1 MKTNRIINPIFFSTL
16 LLAVA
21 GCKQPQPAGSE
32 LPTEINT
39 LTLSADR
46 QQKAGIELGTP
57 ESRVMSKTIKANGM
71 LDVPPQSMVTIA
83 APMAGFVKKTS
94 LLQGMRVK
102 KGDVLV
108 ELYHQDYIQLQQDYL
123 NTKSQSEF
131 LKAEYERQL
140 ELANESI
147 NTQKALQR
155 ARADYQA
162 AEINLQALKARLDLI
177 NVSVQQLTGSGIQ
190 NSVYLYA
197 PINGYVTEVNVNPG
211 KFVSPSD
218 VLFKIIDPEHLHV
231 ELYVFEN
238 DLPGLRVGQR
248 VNFSLVNESTLRQ
261 ATIYLIGKEIS
272 PERTVRIHCHMDKDY
287 PELIPGLYLK
297 AFIETASH
305 QATVLPEEAVLTI
318 GAKHF
323 VFVAADA
330 TTFKLMEIQTGNT
343 DTGFIEILQP
353 GQFTPSTQVVI
364 KGAYTLLSVLKNT
377 DEE

>member
-1 MKTNRIINPIFFSTL
+1 MKTNRIINPLFLSTVL
-16 LLAVA
+16 LVVA
-21 GCKQPQPAGSE
+21 GCKQPQPADSA
-32 LPTEINT
+32 LPAEVNT
-39 LTLSADR
+39 ITLSADQ
-46 QQKAGIELGTP
+46 QQKAGIELGLP
-57 ESRVMSKTIKANGM
+57 ETRVVSKIIKANGM

-83 APMAGFVKKTS
+83 APMGGFVRKTS

-102 KGDVLV
+102 KGDVLA

-123 NTKSQSEF
+123 NTKSQLDF

-155 ARADYQA
+155 AQADYRA
-162 AEINLQALKARLDLI
+162 AEINLQALTARLDLLNI
-177 NVSVQQLTGSGIQ
+177 STQQLAERGIQ
-190 NSVYLYA
+190 NSVFLYA

-211 KFVSPSD
+211 KFVNPTD
-218 VLFKIIDPEHLHV
+218 VLFKIINPEHLHV

-248 VNFSLVNESTLRQ
+248 VNFSLVNESAVRH

-318 GAKHF
+318 EAKHF
-323 VFVAADA
+323 VFVASDA
-330 TTFKLMEIQTGNT
+330 TTFKLMEVQTG
-343 DTGFIEILQP
+343 DSDAGFIEILQP
-353 GQFTPSTQVVI
+353 EQFTQSQQVVI
-364 KGAYTLLSVLKNT
+364 KGTYTLLSLLKNT

>member
-1 MKTNRIINPIFFSTL
+1 MKTNRIINPLFLSTVL
-16 LLAVA
+16 LVVA
-21 GCKQPQPAGSE
+21 GCKQPQPADSA
-32 LPTEINT
+32 LPAEVNT
-39 LTLSADR
+39 ITLSADQ
-46 QQKAGIELGTP
+46 QQKAGIELGLP
-57 ESRVMSKTIKANGM
+57 ETRVVSKIIKANGM

-83 APMAGFVKKTS
+83 APMGGFVRKTS

-102 KGDVLV
+102 KGDVLA

-123 NTKSQSEF
+123 NTKSQLDF

-155 ARADYQA
+155 AQADYRA
-162 AEINLQALKARLDLI
+162 AEINLQALTARLDLLNI
-177 NVSVQQLTGSGIQ
+177 STQQLAERGIQ
-190 NSVYLYA
+190 NSIFLYA

-211 KFVSPSD
+211 KFVNPTD
-218 VLFKIIDPEHLHV
+218 VLFKIINPEHLHV

-238 DLPGLRVGQR
+238 DLPGLRVEQR
-248 VNFSLVNESTLRQ
+248 VTFSLVNESAVRH

-318 GAKHF
+318 EAKHF
-323 VFVAADA
+323 VFVASDA
-330 TTFKLMEIQTGNT
+330 TTFKLMEVQTG
-343 DTGFIEILQP
+343 DSDAGFIEILQP
-353 GQFTPSTQVVI
+353 EQFTQSQQVVI
-364 KGAYTLLSVLKNT
+364 KGTYTLLSLLKNT